1 MRHTCETG
9 GECHTYETGKRKGL
23 SGIAFLGPDY
33 FLEIIFVG
41 DAAFI

>member
-1 MRHTCETG
+1 MRITCETG
-9 GECHTYETGKRKGL
+9 GGCETGKRKGL